1 MQTNAKEGA
10 GTLKMQQLLPA
21 INALNQQVLNEKLV
35 LPGNKRKA
43 EHIESSAAVAVE
55 PAIEPAAKRSFTLE
69 DITMAIKAE
78 SAKADAR
85 ITQAVNANVNKKL
98 RFAGVAVKGDRQGQD
113 QRQGDRKD
121 QREETSDGGHR
132 GRGRGRG
139 GRGAR
144 RGGGNSYRNGN
155 GGGGG
160 YKGKR
165 ECFEC
170 GSTDHIAR
178 DCPQPGQ
185 QTVAQELGATGLRG
199 VYFEN
204 NTDASDGSQYSVS
217 SCVASFSVPP
227 ACGIVVPHPSQAM
240 FGHCR
245 AQAPETNPVAAARGA
260 AAHQD
265 VETQARGGA
274 HSSGCGQPAVE
285 SARPRTAGVGSL
297 GCQRPA
303 GGGLS
308 STQWG
313 VLSLNVMGNEI
324 LAWGVT
330 TDTLYKA

>member
-1 MQTNAKEGA
+1 
-10 GTLKMQQLLPA
+10 
-21 INALNQQVLNEKLV
+21 
-35 LPGNKRKA
+35 
-43 EHIESSAAVAVE
+43 
-55 PAIEPAAKRSFTLE
+55 
-69 DITMAIKAE
+69 
-78 SAKADAR
+78 
-85 ITQAVNANVNKKL
+85 
-98 RFAGVAVKGDRQGQD
+98 
-113 QRQGDRKD
+113 
-121 QREETSDGGHR
+121 
-132 GRGRGRG
+132 
-139 GRGAR
+139 
-144 RGGGNSYRNGN
+144 
-155 GGGGG
+155 
-160 YKGKR
+160 
-165 ECFEC
+165 
-170 GSTDHIAR
+170 
-178 DCPQPGQ
+178 
-185 QTVAQELGATGLRG
+185 
-199 VYFEN
+199 
-204 NTDASDGSQYSVS
+204 
-217 SCVASFSVPP
+217 
-227 ACGIVVPHPSQAM
+227 M